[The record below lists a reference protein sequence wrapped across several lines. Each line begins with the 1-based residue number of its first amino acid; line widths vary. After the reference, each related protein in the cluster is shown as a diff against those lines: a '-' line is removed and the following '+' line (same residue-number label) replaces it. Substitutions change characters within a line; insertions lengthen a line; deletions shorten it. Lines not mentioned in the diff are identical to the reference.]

1 MFQVCSLVGFTEIRE
16 NSWRPQTGEQT
27 SAVFVVESGFTFFAP
42 WPWIWRDIFLLV
54 SNSWTFCIWSS
65 PGFIQDGFIYVFQ
78 DVFICFLL
86 AMLGLCC
93 CTWAFSSCGKWG
105 SFSSGSASF
114 SLWWLLLLQSTGF
127 RHVDFDSC
135 DTWASLLRD
144 RWGLPDP
151 GVNLHPLHWQV
162 DS

>member
-1 MFQVCSLVGFTEIRE
+1 MLYWDQRKLLKAPDWWADKCSIGSWVWVHFFCSLTLNLKGYLSPGFKLI
-16 NSWRPQTGEQT
+16 S
-27 SAVFVVESGFTFFAP
+27 
-42 WPWIWRDIFLLV
+42 
-54 SNSWTFCIWSS
+54 FCIWSS